1 MIIVPITGL
10 LWEIKNPLGR
20 RAEKVLKRSIGNE
33 PSRLRVLRAKKE
45 LFLFFVQFYSSQVA
59 SHFY

>member
-20 RAEKVLKRSIGNE
+20 RAEEVLKTSVGNE
-33 PSRLRVLRAKKE
+33 PSQLRVLRAKKE
-45 LFLFFVQFYSSQVA
+45 LFLFFVQFYSSQVG